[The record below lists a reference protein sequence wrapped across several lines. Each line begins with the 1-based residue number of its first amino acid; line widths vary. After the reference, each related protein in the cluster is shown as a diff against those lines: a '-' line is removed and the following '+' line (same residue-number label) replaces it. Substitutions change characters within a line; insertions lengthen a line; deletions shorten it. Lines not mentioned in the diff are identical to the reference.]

1 MSVSAVVAANEAL
14 QCRTGSVKCI
24 IGRFIIR
31 TQSHALQPGI
41 VSSLAPVSSNR
52 ERCNLHA
59 IIAEIGRVFRATLP
73 LLRVFA
79 NGRKARGMVGREDG
93 RDD

>member
-1 MSVSAVVAANEAL
+1 MPDWFGEMHYWSIYNPHAEP
-14 QCRTGSVKCI
+14 CI
-24 IGRFIIR
+24 A
-31 TQSHALQPGI
+31 TGI
-41 VSSLAPVSSNR
+41 VSLLAPVSSNR

-79 NGRKARGMVGREDG
+79 NGRKARGMVGREVG